1 MAAYYMGVDPGPSTG
16 IALLNIDFDLGYNW
30 EVFQCYGTSAMW
42 LLESIYRDYCPRA
55 VAVEAFIPSNR
66 AGTTG
71 KDAQLTRTIADYAV
85 SKAYDIQRNPHAFV
99 ITRRAVDVKKWA
111 SDKRMK
117 LSGFPT
123 GEKFKDARDAGRH
136 ALYCAVWDGKERD
149 PLA

>member
-30 EVFQCYGTSAMW
+30 EVFQCYGTSATW
-42 LLESIYRDYCPRA
+42 LLDKIYQDYKPRA
-55 VAVEAFIPSNR
+55 VAVEEFIPSNR

-71 KDAQLTRTIADYAV
+71 KDAQLTRAIADYAV
-85 SKAYDIQRNPHAFV
+85 SDSPSYVVA
-99 ITRRAVDVKKWA
+99 RRAVDVKKWA